1 MAPTLG
7 LSSPTK
13 RRWLQRVSICR
24 FQVYGCRVS
33 QFAVFRFISCDFILG
48 LWSQKVGFLIWC
60 GLLCF
65 GDRGGLYVPI
75 MLQGW
80 QLIEGKALVVVWGIL
95 EWKVGCGVEMA
106 GTGFVLV
113 MLRPMLM
120 MLVALLGQMVR
131 WCWVEGG
138 IGS

>member
-1 MAPTLG
+1 
-7 LSSPTK
+7 
-13 RRWLQRVSICR
+13 
-24 FQVYGCRVS
+24 
-33 QFAVFRFISCDFILG
+33 
-48 LWSQKVGFLIWC
+48 
-60 GLLCF
+60 
-65 GDRGGLYVPI
+65 

-138 IGS
+138 IGLLSPVMVTPWRWVESGSPQGYLVLKLKVSGCLLLMSDADLEASKSYEHHRCRADAR